1 MGKLRRYELRVA
13 ERRARLDVALGRFI
27 ETCRTKPDIRAVYV
41 FGSYAT
47 GRIGPT
53 SDLDV
58 LVIRETDA
66 HVAERD
72 LDLRREAELGVGL
85 DLAVVRGD
93 GLEQGLRMP
102 GFGPRLRGSARL
114 GSTPGRFRAGG

>member
-1 MGKLRRYELRVA
+1 MGRLRRYELRVA
-13 ERRARLDVALGRFI
+13 ERLARLDAALGRFI

-85 DLAVVRGD
+85 DLVVVRQD
-93 GLEQGLRMP
+93 EFEHALSMTS
-102 GFGPRLRGSARL
+102 FGRTILSSARL
-114 GSTPGRFRAGG
+114 VYAT